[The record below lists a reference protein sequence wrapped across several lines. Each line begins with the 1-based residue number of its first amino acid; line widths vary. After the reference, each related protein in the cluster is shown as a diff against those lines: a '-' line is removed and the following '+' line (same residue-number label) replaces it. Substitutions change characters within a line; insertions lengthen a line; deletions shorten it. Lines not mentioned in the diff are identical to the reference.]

1 MGCSDCPLYALK
13 KKLQWANPGVF
24 PIKKYFAFM
33 GGMHIEQ
40 QLLKINGQLTKGTG
54 MDDIIGKAGL
64 EYIALE
70 TAFTDVNDMKKAR
83 YALQVEITCLYK
95 MLLAAYSALGSAME
109 LMRWVEQQTNPM
121 FRYWYEVLLFQI
133 NMLLFVRSLRK
144 SDIMLFLSSVKKAVP
159 LCFGPYT
166 LYKMVIGFH

>member
-1 MGCSDCPLYALK
+1 
-13 KKLQWANPGVF
+13 
-24 PIKKYFAFM
+24 M

-95 MLLAAYSALGSAME
+95 LLLAAYSALGSAME

-144 SDIMLFLSSVKKAVP
+144 SDIMLFLSSMKKAVP
-159 LCFGPYT
+159 LCFALDHTHYT
-166 LYKMVIGFH
+166 KWLSVFIEKLHTENKGLL